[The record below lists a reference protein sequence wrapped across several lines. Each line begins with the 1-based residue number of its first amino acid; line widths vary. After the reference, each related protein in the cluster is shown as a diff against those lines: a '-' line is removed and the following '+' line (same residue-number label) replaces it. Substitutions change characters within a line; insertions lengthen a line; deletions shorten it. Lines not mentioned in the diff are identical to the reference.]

1 MSPVWTQPSSSSVVT
16 VGDRLPG
23 VMLVAAASWSRRMLY
38 WHRTCF
44 CAVMTPRI
52 REAMSSTSGRF
63 DGVAELWFDDLD
75 VIDGRSL
82 DDRGREAAKALL
94 ADEAMFIDLPNSPIW
109 VFDEEVVV
117 DQGLTSS
124 RTPDDLPAFN
134 AKTIEEISEGQHTG
148 QTR

>member
-1 MSPVWTQPSSSSVVT
+1 MVKVIFCLRRRDDVT
-16 VGDRLPG
+16 PEQFSHYWRERHGQ
-23 VMLVAAASWSRRMLY
+23 LVAARAEALGIRRYVQSRPVPGDVAASLAAARGS
-38 WHRTCF
+38 
-44 CAVMTPRI
+44 
-52 REAMSSTSGRF
+52 SGRF

-117 DQGLTSS
+117 G
-124 RTPDDLPAFN
+124 
-134 AKTIEEISEGQHTG
+134 
-148 QTR
+148 